1 MRTNLIK
8 IENKQPIVDGK
19 LDMVIAFDTTGS
31 MSSYIDQ
38 VKDHVKGLVPQLMKD
53 NPNMRIGIVAFGD
66 YCDMKSATVFGDA
79 YQVLHPTDNEEDI
92 ISFVKNAKS
101 TGGGDSAEFYELVI
115 KKITEET
122 PWREDATKTVLFIA
136 DSYPHEVGY
145 SYRKIV
151 KNAQID
157 WREEAR
163 KASEK
168 GIQFDTISI
177 HGSRYESK
185 YEWYEELS
193 HITDGVYSE
202 FKSSQKTS
210 DYIKTVAYARG
221 GEATKALFC
230 ATMDSFKN
238 DAEMSAVYNT
248 YAKEVVFKD

>member
-8 IENKQPIVDGK
+8 IENKQSIVDGK

-31 MSSYIDQ
+31 MNSYISQ
-38 VKDHVKGLVPQLMKD
+38 VKDHVSGLVPQLLKD

-66 YCDMKSATVFGDA
+66 YCDMKSATVFGTA
-79 YQVLHPTDNEEDI
+79 YQVLHPTNNEKDI

-101 TGGGDSAEFYELVI
+101 TCGGDSDEFYELVI

-136 DSYPHEVGY
+136 DASPHKVGY
-145 SYRKIV
+145 SYGNIV
-151 KNAQID
+151 QNAQID
-157 WREEAR
+157 WKEEAR

-177 HGSRYESK
+177 HGGSYK
-185 YEWYEELS
+185 WYEELS
-193 HITDGVYSE
+193 HITDGVYSA
-202 FKSSQKTS
+202 FKSAGNTS
-210 DYIKTVAYARG
+210 NYIKTVAYARG
-221 GEATKALFC
+221 GEATRNLFC
-230 ATMDSFKN
+230 ATMDSFKD
-238 DAEMSAVYNT
+238 DAEMSAVYNA

>member
-31 MSSYIDQ
+31 MNSYIGQ
-38 VKDHVKGLVPQLMKD
+38 VKDHVSGLVPQLLKD

-66 YCDMKSATVFGDA
+66 YCDMKSATVFGNA
-79 YQVLHPTDNEEDI
+79 YQVLYPTDNEEDI
-92 ISFVKNAKS
+92 ISFVKNAKG
-101 TGGGDSAEFYELVI
+101 TNGGDGDEFYELVI

-136 DSYPHEVGY
+136 DANPHKVGY
-145 SYRKIV
+145 SYGNIV
-151 KNAQID
+151 QNAQID
-157 WREEAR
+157 WKEEAR

-177 HGSRYESK
+177 HGSSYG
-185 YEWYEELS
+185 WYEELA
-193 HITDGVYSE
+193 HITDGIYTE
-202 FKSSQKTS
+202 FRSSQKTS

-238 DAEMSAVYNT
+238 DAEMSAVYNA

>member
-31 MSSYIDQ
+31 MDSYIGQ
-38 VKDHVKGLVPQLMKD
+38 VKDHVSGLVPQLLKD

-66 YCDMKSATVFGDA
+66 YCDMKSATVFGNA
-79 YQVLHPTDNEEDI
+79 YQVLYPTNNEEDI
-92 ISFVKNAKS
+92 ISFVKNAKG
-101 TGGGDSAEFYELVI
+101 TNGGDGDEFYELVI

-136 DSYPHEVGY
+136 DANPHKVGY
-145 SYRKIV
+145 SYGNIV
-151 KNAQID
+151 QNAQID
-157 WREEAR
+157 WKEEAR

-177 HGSRYESK
+177 HGSSYG
-185 YEWYEELS
+185 WYEELA
-193 HITDGVYSE
+193 HITDGIYTE
-202 FKSSQKTS
+202 FRSSQKTS

-230 ATMDSFKN
+230 ATMDSFEN
-238 DAEMSAVYNT
+238 DAEMSAVYNA

>member
-8 IENKQPIVDGK
+8 IENKQSIVDGK

-38 VKDHVKGLVPQLMKD
+38 VKNHVNSLVPQLLKD

-66 YCDMKSATVFGDA
+66 YCDMKRATVFGDA
-79 YQVLHPTDNEEDI
+79 YQVLYPTNNEDNI

-101 TGGGDSAEFYELVI
+101 TDGGDSDEFYELVI

-136 DSYPHEVGY
+136 DAEPHKVGY

-157 WREEAR
+157 WKEEAR

-177 HGSRYESK
+177 HGSRYG
-185 YEWYEELS
+185 WYEELS
-193 HITDGVYSE
+193 HITDGVYTE

-230 ATMDSFKN
+230 ATMNSFKN

>member
-31 MSSYIDQ
+31 MNSYIGQ
-38 VKDHVKGLVPQLMKD
+38 VKDHVSGLVPQLLKD

-66 YCDMKSATVFGDA
+66 YCDMKSATVFGNA

-92 ISFVKNAKS
+92 ISFVKNAKGTS
-101 TGGGDSAEFYELVI
+101 GGDGDEFYELVI

-136 DSYPHEVGY
+136 DANPHKVGY
-145 SYRKIV
+145 SYGNIV
-151 KNAQID
+151 QNAQID
-157 WREEAR
+157 WKEEAR

-177 HGSRYESK
+177 HGSSYG
-185 YEWYEELS
+185 WYEELA
-193 HITDGVYSE
+193 HITDGIYTE
-202 FKSSQKTS
+202 FRSSQKTS

-238 DAEMSAVYNT
+238 DAEMSAVYNA

>member
-31 MSSYIDQ
+31 MDSYIGQ
-38 VKDHVKGLVPQLMKD
+38 VKDHVSGLVPQLLKD

-66 YCDMKSATVFGDA
+66 YCDMKSATVFGNA
-79 YQVLHPTDNEEDI
+79 YQVLYPTNNEEDI
-92 ISFVKNAKS
+92 ISFVKNAES
-101 TGGGDSAEFYELVI
+101 TNGGDSDEFYELVI

-136 DSYPHEVGY
+136 DANPHKVGY
-145 SYRKIV
+145 SCGNIV
-151 KNAQID
+151 QNAQID
-157 WREEAR
+157 WKEEAR

-177 HGSRYESK
+177 HGSSYG
-185 YEWYEELS
+185 WYKELA
-193 HITDGVYSE
+193 HITDGIYTE
-202 FKSSQKTS
+202 FRSSQKTS

-230 ATMDSFKN
+230 ATMDSFEN
-238 DAEMSAVYNT
+238 DAEMSAVYNA

>member
-8 IENKQPIVDGK
+8 IENKQSIIDGK

-31 MSSYIDQ
+31 MNSYIDQ
-38 VKDHVKGLVPQLMKD
+38 VKDHVNGLVPQLLKD

-66 YCDMKSATVFGDA
+66 YCDMKSATVFRDA
-79 YQVLHPTDNEEDI
+79 YQVLYPTNNEEDI
-92 ISFVKNAKS
+92 ISFVKNANG
-101 TGGGDSAEFYELVI
+101 TDGGDSDEFYELVI

-122 PWREDATKTVLFIA
+122 PWREDAIKTVLFIA
-136 DSYPHEVGY
+136 DAEPHKVGY
-145 SYRKIV
+145 SYRNIV

-157 WREEAR
+157 WKEEAR

-177 HGSRYESK
+177 HGSRYR
-185 YEWYEELS
+185 WYKELS
-193 HITDGVYSE
+193 HITNGVYTE
-202 FKSSQKTS
+202 FMSSQKTS

>member
-8 IENKQPIVDGK
+8 IENEQSIVEGK

-31 MSSYIDQ
+31 MCSYIRQ
-38 VKDHVKGLVPQLMKD
+38 VKDHVSGLVPQLLKD

-66 YCDMKSATVFGDA
+66 YCDMKSATVFGNA
-79 YQVLHPTDNEEDI
+79 YQVLPPTDNEEDI
-92 ISFVKNAKS
+92 ISFVKNAKN
-101 TGGGDSAEFYELVI
+101 TNGGDCDEFYELVI

-136 DSYPHEVGY
+136 DADPHGVGY
-145 SYRKIV
+145 SYSNIV
-151 KNAQID
+151 QNAQID
-157 WREEAR
+157 WREEAK

-177 HGSRYESK
+177 HGRAHK
-185 YEWYEELS
+185 WYEKLA
-193 HITDGVYSE
+193 HITDGVYTDFRSSE
-202 FKSSQKTS
+202 KTS

-221 GEATKALFC
+221 GETTRELFC

-238 DAEMSAVYNT
+238 DAEMSAVYNA
-248 YAKEVVFKD
+248 YAKEIVFKD